1 MDCSFDH
8 SGFLVDARHH
18 HDSSGIKQGR
28 SDLFLES
35 AFELVCFRYRF
46 LGFCYCCIVLDYLW
60 IFSKMVIMGSSW
72 MYKWL
77 ERSSCFLVMTVELLM
92 LP

>member
-46 LGFCYCCIVLDYLW
+46 LGFCHCCIVLFVDL
-60 IFSKMVIMGSSW
+60 FKNGDNGVI
-72 MYKWL
+72 
-77 ERSSCFLVMTVELLM
+77 VDV
-92 LP
+92 